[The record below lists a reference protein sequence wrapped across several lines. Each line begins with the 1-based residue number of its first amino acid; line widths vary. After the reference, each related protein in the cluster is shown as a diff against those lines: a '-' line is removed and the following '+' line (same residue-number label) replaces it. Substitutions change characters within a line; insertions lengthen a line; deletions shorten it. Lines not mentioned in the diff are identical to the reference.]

1 MHPAGDPVNLW
12 TELRRRKVFR
22 VAVVYVATAFAVL
35 QGADIMVPRLGI
47 PDWVM
52 SLIVLLVVLGF
63 PVALVLAW
71 ALEVTPDGIRRTEA
85 AAPDEAVPAL
95 LGRRTVFA
103 AMLLVAVGGGIGTG
117 WFLKPSTP
125 VQDPTTSA
133 AADAVGAGAS
143 ASIAVLPFADLS
155 QAGDQEY
162 FSDGIAEEIL
172 NVLTRVEGLRV
183 ASRTSSFL
191 FKGETKSIP
200 LIAAELGVAHVLEGS
215 VRKAGDQVRITA
227 QLIAA
232 DGDLHLWSQ
241 TFDRELSAES
251 LFAIQDEIAGAIVEA
266 LRVSLAIPVMGRAR
280 TVARTDNLDA
290 YELYLRALGARSTMS
305 RENAGLRV
313 ELLEQAVEVDPAF
326 AEAWAEF
333 ASALVSAPGWR
344 VGGEQYTTLD
354 RAIEAAERSL
364 ALDPSNRTAFSALR
378 GAFYVRNDWAQAD
391 AVLQRARATLPDFGP
406 SVSELMGLGYLSRAG
421 AEARAE
427 ILRSPE
433 APFPKLLLGLYLEAG
448 GRHEEALEELEEAI
462 LAGYH
467 GPAQWVMN
475 DAYLN
480 LGRTDAWTALA
491 ASDMLAHDPELLPL
505 LPHLRDLLLAGPEQD
520 GAATLRFRAIAD
532 ELGFEVDDLVRPGET
547 YGFRLP
553 FAAVVALGH
562 DDRVAQLLWT
572 TMPKF
577 WMWNSGFRTFRQ
589 SDAFRARV
597 RDSGMLAYWQANG
610 WPDLCR
616 PVGAGDFECD

>member
-1 MHPAGDPVNLW
+1 MLPMRSGANLW

-35 QGADIMVPRLGI
+35 QAADIMLPRLGV

-52 SLIVLLVVLGF
+52 SLIVLLVLLGL

-71 ALEVTPDGIRRTEA
+71 ALEVTPDGIRRTEEA
-85 AAPDEAVPAL
+85 TPDEAVPAL
-95 LGRRTVFA
+95 LGRRTLFA
-103 AMLLVAVGGGIGTG
+103 AMLLVAVGGGMGTG
-117 WFLKPSTP
+117 WILKPSTP
-125 VQDPTTSA
+125 APDLVTSA
-133 AADAVGAGAS
+133 AADIVEAGVS

-172 NVLTRVEGLRV
+172 NVLRRVEGLRV

-200 LIAAELGVAHVLEGS
+200 LIATELGVAHVLEGS
-215 VRKAGDQVRITA
+215 VRKAGNQVRITA

-232 DGDLHLWSQ
+232 DGDLHLWSE

-266 LRVSLAIPVMGRAR
+266 LRVSLAIPVMGSAR

-290 YELYLRALGARSTMS
+290 YDLYLRALRARSTMS
-305 RENAGLRV
+305 SENALLRV

-333 ASALVSAPGWR
+333 AGALIEAPTWG
-344 VGGEQYTTLD
+344 VGREQADALAM
-354 RAIEAAERSL
+354 AIHAAERSL
-364 ALDPSNRTAFSALR
+364 VLDPANRAAFSSLR
-378 GAFYVRNDWAQAD
+378 NAFFYLNDWAEAD
-391 AVLQRARATLPDFGP
+391 AVLQRARTVLPDFGP
-406 SVSELMGLGYLSRAG
+406 SVAHLLALGYLSRAG

-433 APFPKLLLGLYLEAG
+433 APFPKLLLGLYLEAV
-448 GRHEEALEELEEAI
+448 GRHEEALVQLEEAI

-480 LGRTDAWTALA
+480 LGRTDAWTALT

-553 FAAVVALGH
+553 FAAVVALGN
-562 DDRVAQLLWT
+562 DDRVAQMLWT
-572 TMPKF
+572 TLPKF

-597 RDSGMLAYWQANG
+597 RESGMLAYWQANG

-616 PVGAGDFECD
+616 PVGADDFECN